1 LFEDFPVA
9 DSSTRFYQS
18 WQLALRWIFYGI
30 CIAATAAALCLSF
43 FIALFGSIFQIF
55 GIYNNCFCQTSVST
69 WGSPAS
75 GRYTYL
81 GFFAMSD
88 DYAARLG
95 RFATGMIWTAAGI
108 VGGICY
114 FGWWYQKVLKS
125 AVMREIESL

>member
-1 LFEDFPVA
+1 
-9 DSSTRFYQS
+9 
-18 WQLALRWIFYGI
+18 
-30 CIAATAAALCLSF
+30 
-43 FIALFGSIFQIF
+43 
-55 GIYNNCFCQTSVST
+55 
-69 WGSPAS
+69 
-75 GRYTYL
+75 
-81 GFFAMSD
+81 MSD